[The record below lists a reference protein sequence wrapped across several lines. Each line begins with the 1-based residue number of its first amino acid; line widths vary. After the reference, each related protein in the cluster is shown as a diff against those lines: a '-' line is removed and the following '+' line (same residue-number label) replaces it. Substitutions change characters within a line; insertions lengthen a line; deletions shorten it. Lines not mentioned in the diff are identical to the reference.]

1 VRLSALML
9 PGLLVAPIL
18 CRAPPSPDVVL
29 IGDST
34 CTKLFGQNHSSS
46 LPESWRVTCASY
58 RRIAHCWSAHCG
70 VSRKVGSLCWRLVPT
85 TEAVPAAV
93 AAKAEESEFCPK
105 VSTGLDLI
113 TAQCGLGYTYK
124 VIIVFLGANDLKVI
138 NYPYPAPVAQESRGG
153 VHAHS
158 PSDDLRLL
166 VEAIASSCPRTLG
179 VVLVDPLPLLPN
191 RSLTQRGGLWDLS
204 VPGRETLSADFASA
218 VGDVAFELRNK
229 MSPRLHVGHVPSAA
243 LAQQS
248 PDAWPHDGVHYSGY
262 NANGT
267 HTALHRNLAAAIESA
282 VRRILADR
290 AVLQHHEHER
300 LKARAAA
307 AAARRRESMPSLG
320 LLQGQGP
327 SAPRGRIR

>member
-1 VRLSALML
+1 M
-9 PGLLVAPIL
+9 
-18 CRAPPSPDVVL
+18 
-29 IGDST
+29 
-34 CTKLFGQNHSSS
+34 
-46 LPESWRVTCASY
+46 
-58 RRIAHCWSAHCG
+58 
-70 VSRKVGSLCWRLVPT
+70 
-85 TEAVPAAV
+85 EAAPAAV

-105 VSTGLDLI
+105 VQTGLDLI
-113 TAQCGLGYTYK
+113 TAQCGVGYAYK

-153 VHAHS
+153 LSRGLHLAHS

-166 VEAIASSCPRTLG
+166 VETIASSCPRTLG

-204 VPGRETLSADFASA
+204 VPGRNTLSADVASA

-243 LAQQS
+243 LAQHS

-282 VRRILADR
+282 VRRTLADR
-290 AVLQHHEHER
+290 VVLQHHEHER

-307 AAARRRESMPSLG
+307 AAARRRESISMPTSSMPSLVG
-320 LLQGQGP
+320 GERQ
-327 SAPRGRIR
+327 RGRTR